1 MGDVRSRPVHRLA
14 GRGAERDLL
23 TRALAGSA
31 QRQPLAVV
39 VHGEAGVGK
48 TRLVQEVCDDPDL
61 LVLWGSCVHFGGASV
76 PYAPIIGVLQD
87 WLAQADAAE
96 QARVLAGAGELSSL
110 LPALGGSQSL
120 PTARLIPLIDLVLN
134 RIADRHRTVV
144 VVDDLH
150 WADLASLDVL
160 AYLITGFRAQQLT
173 VFGTSRD
180 EDRGE
185 GHPLHSWLADM
196 RRMPSFDELHLERL
210 DVDSTGLQLEYLLG
224 QLPDIDV
231 VNQVQARS
239 DGNPYLTELLVED
252 LSGAESALS
261 ATVPD
266 ALRDGL
272 LAAWHR
278 LSPQARQL
286 VRVLAVAGRPTSL
299 PILTAVAA
307 AHGVEVLGLPGCI
320 TEAQDRGVLRTGHGA
335 PWFRHPLLAEVL
347 YDGLPL
353 GEAELIHATYLE
365 VLESQSDPVEAV
377 AADLAVHSQRA
388 GRIDATYKWSQVAA
402 EHAAMLRAPAEQA
415 IQLERMCDLWEQVSP
430 DLRGTAAYRT
440 ALYVRASAV
449 CQRVGRIDKAV
460 DLLSQALEAIDRG
473 REPLLAAGIL
483 VDRGALRWHRT
494 EPIEA
499 VLADLHEALD
509 LTIRSPGSAE
519 RAKALGTLAWAE
531 NWQGLPVAAAH
542 AEEAVRIARGCGSD
556 GVLASTLAHRCV
568 ALSSSS
574 PERAL
579 ADAREAEQLAR
590 SSDAMLEWMVAVA
603 WQAFTLRSLG
613 RRAEATDVALRGYTD
628 LVAPGRDLFGYMLA
642 SIGAEGLLES
652 GRWQECRVVLRSALA
667 ARCPKIPG
675 AGIRLVAASLAVR
688 CGRPGEGR
696 QHLDRALELVA
707 ENFPGTRWELAAAGA
722 AVLIAEGKPQEAVD
736 WVRARLTQPGIAH
749 IEQDDDLLVD
759 YANAAAELAQA
770 ARDAS
775 DPAGAA
781 RAVAGL
787 DDVLD
792 TWPWEPFSWGH
803 ADSIA
808 WSKSRA
814 LLQAEAARCRDDD
827 DQPDRWQHAADAC
840 GTAGA
845 PWHQAVAWW
854 RCAEA
859 AIAAGLPPVGVGD
872 LLRKAHHCALELGAE
887 PLRTEVESLARRS
900 RISLR
905 EPVQLAV
912 PEEPGTPLSALT
924 SREREVLAF
933 VVAGRSNG
941 EIAKQLFIT
950 DKTVSAHVSNIL
962 RKTGTASRLEAA
974 ALAVRVDG
982 PGA

>member
-1 MGDVRSRPVHRLA
+1 MGDVRARRLHRLA

-31 QRQPLAVV
+31 QRQPSAVV

-96 QARVLAGAGELSSL
+96 QAMVLAGAGELSSL
-110 LPALGGSQSL
+110 LPALGGSQSV

-252 LSGAESALS
+252 LSGTESALS

-286 VRVLAVAGRPTSL
+286 VRVLAVGGRPTSL
-299 PILTAVAA
+299 PILTAVAGV
-307 AHGVEVLGLPGCI
+307 HGVEVRGLPGCI
-320 TEAQDRGVLRTGHGA
+320 TEAQDRGVLQTGHGA

-353 GEAELIHATYLE
+353 GEAELVHATYLE

-377 AADLAVHSQRA
+377 AADLAVHSQQA

-415 IQLERMCDLWEQVSP
+415 IQLERLCDLWEQVSP
-430 DLRGTAAYRT
+430 DLRGTTADRAALILRT
-440 ALYVRASAV
+440 SAICSRDGRDDRA
-449 CQRVGRIDKAV
+449 IE
-460 DLLSQALEAIDRG
+460 LLTQALNLVDSA
-473 REPLLAAGIL
+473 REPLLAADLL
-483 VDRGALRWHRT
+483 VDRSTFRWHRT

-499 VLADLHEALD
+499 VLTDLHAALE
-509 LTIRSPGSAE
+509 LTAPQPQ
-519 RAKALGTLAWAE
+519 T
-531 NWQGLPVAAAH
+531 
-542 AEEAVRIARGCGSD
+542 AVRA
-556 GVLASTLAHRCV
+556 
-568 ALSSSS
+568 
-574 PERAL
+574 RAL
-579 ADAREAEQLAR
+579 AQLGWAESWQRKPEAVTHADEAVQLAREVGEGRALATALALRSMVLSSDAPQQALADGQEAEQLGRACG
-590 SSDAMLEWMVAVA
+590 AVYEWMLGVI
-603 WQAFTLRSLG
+603 WQCHALWNLG
-613 RRAEATDVALRGYTD
+613 RRQEATEAALRNYAD
-628 LVAPGRDLFGYMLA
+628 IAAPGRDLFAYFLA
-642 SIGAEGLLES
+642 YLGAEGLLES
-652 GRWQECRVVLRSALA
+652 GRWQECADLLRSGLS
-667 ARCPKIPG
+667 ARCTNITG
-675 AGIRLVAASLAVR
+675 AGLRLTAASLAVR
-688 CGRPGEGR
+688 RGRLVEAR
-696 QHLDRALELVA
+696 QHLDRALELIPPTFVGIRRSLATGGA
-707 ENFPGTRWELAAAGA
+707 E
-722 AVLIAEGKPQEAVD
+722 VLLAEGQQQAAID
-736 WVRARLTQPGIAH
+736 WLRARLTLPGAAAMD
-749 IEQDDDLLVD
+749 EDDDLLVL
-759 YANAAAELAQA
+759 YAQAAAELARA
-770 ARDAS
+770 SRDAGDLAGTTKAVRILEKVLIGRPFTTT
-775 DPAGAA
+775 DPG
-781 RAVAGL
+781 
-787 DDVLD
+787 D
-792 TWPWEPFSWGH
+792 TVVQSMH
-803 ADSIA
+803 
-808 WSKSRA
+808 RA
-814 LLQAEAARCRDDD
+814 LFSAELARCRDDD

-872 LLRKAHHCALELGAE
+872 LLRKARRTALELGAE
-887 PLRTEVESLARRS
+887 PLRVDVESLARRS

-905 EPVQLAV
+905 EPVQIAV
-912 PEEPGTPLSALT
+912 PEELGTPLSALT

-933 VVAGRSNG
+933 LVAGRSNG
-941 EIAKQLFIT
+941 EIAKELFISH
-950 DKTVSAHVSNIL
+950 KTVSAHVSNIL
-962 RKTGTASRLEAA
+962 RKTGTAGRLEAA
-974 ALAVRVDG
+974 ALAVRLDG